1 MPLPWKTILTNVP
14 WSDVLGKA
22 PQIAD
27 SAKKMWKG
35 MGRKNTD
42 AAEFDPAGE
51 SIAPDADF
59 SARLSLLETA
69 NRKLRTQTLA
79 SSELIQTLSE
89 QNVQL
94 VAQIENLRQRTRL
107 QAWALAATVLLAS
120 LALILA
126 LQPRLTEFFA

>member
-42 AAEFDPAGE
+42 AAEFDHAGE
-51 SIAPDADF
+51 SIAADADF

>member
-14 WSDVLGKA
+14 WCDVLGKA

-35 MGRKNTD
+35 MGRKSPD
-42 AAEFDPAGE
+42 AAEIAPSGE
-51 SIAPDADF
+51 AIAPDADF

-69 NRKLRTQTLA
+69 NRKLRTQILA

-89 QNVQL
+89 QNVLL
-94 VAQIENLRQRTRL
+94 VAQIENQRQRARL
-107 QAWALAATVLLAS
+107 QAWALTATALVAS
-120 LALILA
+120 LALMLA
-126 LQPRLTEFFA
+126 WQPRLTEFFA

>member
-1 MPLPWKTILTNVP
+1 MSLPWKTILTNVP

-35 MGRKNTD
+35 MGRKSADT
-42 AAEFDPAGE
+42 AEIDPAGE
-51 SIAPDADF
+51 TIAPDADF

-69 NRKLRTQTLA
+69 NRKLRTQILA

-89 QNVQL
+89 QNVLL
-94 VAQIENLRQRTRL
+94 VAQIENQRQRARRQT
-107 QAWALAATVLLAS
+107 WALAATALLAS
-120 LALILA
+120 LALLLA
-126 LQPRLTEFFA
+126 WQPRLTEFFA

>member
-35 MGRKNTD
+35 MGRKSAE

-59 SARLSLLETA
+59 SARLSLLEAA
-69 NRKLRTQTLA
+69 NRKLRTQILA

-89 QNVQL
+89 QNVLL
-94 VAQIENLRQRTRL
+94 VAQIENQRQRARL
-107 QAWALAATVLLAS
+107 QAWALTATALLAS
-120 LALILA
+120 LALMRA
-126 LQPRLTEFFA
+126 WQPRLTEFFA

>member
-35 MGRKNTD
+35 MGRKNAD
-42 AAEFDPAGE
+42 ATEIDPAGE

-69 NRKLRTQTLA
+69 NRKLRTQILA

-89 QNVQL
+89 QNVLL
-94 VAQIENLRQRTRL
+94 VAQIENQRQRARL
-107 QAWALAATVLLAS
+107 QAWALAATALLAS
-120 LALILA
+120 LALMLA
-126 LQPRLTEFFA
+126 WQPRLTEFFA

>member
-1 MPLPWKTILTNVP
+1 MSLPWKTILTNVP

-35 MGRKNTD
+35 MGRKSAD
-42 AAEFDPAGE
+42 VADIDPAGE
-51 SIAPDADF
+51 TIAPDADF

-69 NRKLRTQTLA
+69 NRKLRTQILA

-89 QNVQL
+89 QNVLL
-94 VAQIENLRQRTRL
+94 VAQIENQRQRARR
-107 QAWALAATVLLAS
+107 QAWALAAT
-120 LALILA
+120 ALVACFA
-126 LQPRLTEFFA
+126 LFMARQPRLTEFFA